1 MRAAWQAK
9 HHPFLVAGKTPPFPL
24 RHHLHCTPDVTH
36 TRARARVQYAAAT
49 TTTTTTT
56 TKIKVIKFTWA
67 RSRLPLTAGAFSS
80 RFTIKRLNNGSAGD
94 AAANGSFPVAHTCFF
109 HDRPAVLHQQAGVA
123 REAAVRFF
131 LSCFHLRIPN
141 NHNFIRTRVGWW

>member
-67 RSRLPLTAGAFSS
+67 RSRLPLTAGTFSS
-80 RFTIKRLNNGSAGD
+80 RFTI
-94 AAANGSFPVAHTCFF
+94 TCFF
-109 HDRPAVLHQQAGVA
+109 QIDLPCYTSKQAL
-123 REAAVRFF
+123 REKLLCVSFF
-131 LSCFHLRIPN
+131 LS
-141 NHNFIRTRVGWW
+141 FIYESQTIIISFVLE

>member
-9 HHPFLVAGKTPPFPL
+9 HPPFLVAGKTPPFPL

-67 RSRLPLTAGAFSS
+67 RSRLPLTAGTFSS

-109 HDRPAVLHQQAGVA
+109 QIDLPCYTSKQAL
-123 REAAVRFF
+123 REKLLCVSFF
-131 LSCFHLRIPN
+131 LS
-141 NHNFIRTRVGWW
+141 FIYESQTIIISFVLE